1 MHGRVG
7 VAVPPENVLCTLEFG
22 LCKLSREVSYVDFF
36 NHLEVWTPL
45 AQGIGDRRWAGSGPG
60 AGGTLQGALSCW
72 VTVDQEL
79 DGPETQ
85 SLASS

>member
-45 AQGIGDRRWAGSGPG
+45 AQGMGTGGGLGLARGQGGDPAGCSFLLSDCGPG
-60 AGGTLQGALSCW
+60 TRRA
-72 VTVDQEL
+72 
-79 DGPETQ
+79 
-85 SLASS
+85 